1 MNVSPVDDH
10 LIKVTLSGRLDTP
23 GVDQVET
30 RFIASLVPG
39 GKSAI
44 VDLSQVE
51 FITSMGIRMFVS
63 AAKSL
68 KSRRARLVLFGA
80 HEQVALVFDAVA
92 LHKIIPVCADEAEA
106 LAVMRNGAA

>member
-1 MNVSPVDDH
+1 MIVSPVDNH
-10 LIKVTLSGRLDTP
+10 LVKVTFSGRLDTP

-30 RFIASLVPG
+30 RFIASVVPAG
-39 GKSAI
+39 HSAI

-63 AAKSL
+63 AARSL
-68 KSRRARLVLFGA
+68 MPRKARLVLFGA
-80 HEQVALVFDAVA
+80 REQVAQVFDAVA

-106 LAVMRNGAA
+106 LAVVRNGAA